1 MEEKENQY
9 DPEKEEGSAP
19 EPEMEEGSTP
29 ETEEMGDAD
38 SENGAVE
45 EAPEMMPNEGEE
57 EVPTEGEA
65 ETQQPEQEADER
77 TFTQAE
83 VDKIV
88 GKIRSEARER
98 AVKELLNKYG
108 YDDVSQLDETVGES
122 ERYAELSGQQDEME
136 SLRNENLLLRS
147 GITED
152 RFEDAMAYFAYKDLP
167 MNPITLE
174 EAIESHPEWVDS
186 YDDDYLDEEEDSI
199 EEEKP
204 SMVRRLGAEPIRKDD
219 GNPAESEEDRAMFMF
234 GLGKRG

>member
-9 DPEKEEGSAP
+9 DPEMEGSST
-19 EPEMEEGSTP
+19 PEMEGSSTP
-29 ETEEMGDAD
+29 EPEMGDAD

-77 TFTQAE
+77 RFTQAE

-186 YDDDYLDEEEDSI
+186 YDDDYLDEDEEDDGI

-219 GNPAESEEDRAMFMF
+219 GNPAENEEDRAMFMF